1 MSFMAKSRTGD
12 IVYVRYKDHV
22 LFRDS
27 EANTYKPFV
36 REAVGWLD
44 YEDQE
49 CIRLVW
55 ERFAEPSQGDAR
67 ERSTGLVILKSCI
80 LELREVT

>member
-22 LFRDS
+22 LFRDA

-55 ERFAEPSQGDAR
+55 ERFAEPSPENAKQRA
-67 ERSTGLVILKSCI
+67 TGLVILKSCI
-80 LELREVT
+80 LEICEVS

>member
-1 MSFMAKSRTGD
+1 MPKLEAGSIM
-12 IVYVRYKDHV
+12 YVRYKDHV

-27 EANTYKPFV
+27 EATGYKPFV

-49 CIRLVW
+49 CIRMVW